1 MGNNRDDAV
10 ISYQIEIMITA
21 ATDSVA
27 RTGTE
32 NVEEDAD
39 DIGISIHNQRKR
51 SQANDLTL
59 QTTDP
64 SGSDC

>member
-10 ISYQIEIMITA
+10 ISYQIEIMIIA
-21 ATDSVA
+21 ATESVA
-27 RTGTE
+27 RTGPE
-32 NVEEDAD
+32 NVEEDAN
-39 DIGISIHNQRKR
+39 DISISIHNQKKR

-59 QTTDP
+59 PTTDP